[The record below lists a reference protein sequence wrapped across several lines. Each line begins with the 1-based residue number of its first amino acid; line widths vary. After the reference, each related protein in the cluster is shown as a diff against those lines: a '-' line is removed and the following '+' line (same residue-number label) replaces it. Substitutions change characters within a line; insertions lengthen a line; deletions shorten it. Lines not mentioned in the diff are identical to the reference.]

1 MVGWKQE
8 SSSQIRVQELCNNC
22 GASAA
27 WYLLQVPMAT
37 MWHKPFS
44 LGSIDS
50 FFLWLFLLR
59 GNTFAYALHPSQ
71 MDSFMKEC
79 RMLSRKQVSRQEMET
94 LADEGL
100 RKPLDS

>member
-1 MVGWKQE
+1 
-8 SSSQIRVQELCNNC
+8 
-22 GASAA
+22 
-27 WYLLQVPMAT
+27 
-37 MWHKPFS
+37 
-44 LGSIDS
+44 
-50 FFLWLFLLR
+50 
-59 GNTFAYALHPSQ
+59 